1 MYGGIFSDGTPG
13 CGVGVAQNGIV
24 RCCRGCNNCSF
35 KCFMKIKSPLVALLV
50 VIGFF
55 VAHWREY
62 IVESIVMIVLIGLGC
77 TYFFF
82 RARRPPSDF
91 SRLTWPLDREL
102 ALASHL
108 VSMTEEKKQ
117 AAEKKIFWIILACGP
132 CGIGASILLFG
143 FPKAGAYGSYE
154 GWEGWVLGL
163 AAFFAAWR
171 QKKRI
176 SNDTSEK
183 LE

>member
-1 MYGGIFSDGTPG
+1 M
-13 CGVGVAQNGIV
+13 
-24 RCCRGCNNCSF
+24 
-35 KCFMKIKSPLVALLV
+35 
-50 VIGFF
+50 
-55 VAHWREY
+55 
-62 IVESIVMIVLIGLGC
+62 
-77 TYFFF
+77 
-82 RARRPPSDF
+82 
-91 SRLTWPLDREL
+91 
-102 ALASHL
+102 ASHL

-176 SNDTSEK
+176 SSDTSEK